1 MHAVPAGEKH
11 RNRGPGVGADVT
23 TPLPLVDRIARLALN
38 VRDLDRAAGFYVD
51 ALGFGVEARRRNVAQ
66 LALGLQQVELR
77 ACPDGAAYPE
87 PRAANDPWF
96 QHFAIAVA
104 DMAAAY
110 DRLCRHS
117 PEPITRGGPQLLPPS
132 TGSVTAYKFRDPDGH
147 PLELSHAPGSSWS
160 RAATSDGALFQGID
174 HTALAV
180 RDLAASIAFY
190 TDLGCSVGGR
200 SLNQGPEQ
208 ARLDGLDGAIVDIVT
223 LLAPG
228 AGPHIELLHY
238 RSPMAASAG
247 QVAAGD
253 IAATR
258 TVLAP
263 RSPLAQGTDDD
274 PSTSS
279 RRDPDGHLLC
289 FITS

>member
-1 MHAVPAGEKH
+1 MHAAPAGEKH
-11 RNRGPGVGADVT
+11 RNRGSGVGTGVT
-23 TPLPLVDRIARLALN
+23 TPLPLVDRIARLTLI
-38 VRDLDRAAGFYVD
+38 VRDLDRAVDFYGG
-51 ALGFGVEARRRNVAQ
+51 ALGFGVEARRDDRAR
-66 LALGLQQVELR
+66 LALGSQQVELR

-110 DRLCRHS
+110 ERLRRHS

-147 PLELSHAPGSSWS
+147 PLELSHAPGSRWS
-160 RAATSDGALFQGID
+160 HAATPGGAVLQGID

-190 TDLGCSVGGR
+190 TGLGFSVGGR

-208 ARLDGLDGAIVDIVT
+208 ARLDGLDEAVVDIVT
-223 LLAPG
+223 LLTPG

-238 RSPMAASAG
+238 RSPAPASAR

-263 RSPLAQGTDDD
+263 RSPPAQGVDDD
-274 PSTSS
+274 LSTSF
-279 RRDPDGHLLC
+279 RRDPDGHLLR
-289 FITS
+289 FTTS